1 MRNERQRE
9 MRIDVRKFTDVNTFS
24 LCSTGETRWAAL
36 GERTACCSW
45 QERRKYLKVR
55 FPCISP
61 PAPGP
66 LPWWH
71 LLFPI
76 YRDPIYFE
84 RCSHPSGSVGST
96 IEQVWWRRGG
106 RGRQAL
112 ISPWQPESAFSS
124 SPSSRGTPLPSCVQ
138 TFYNSHKSTL
148 GKIVSY

>member
-9 MRIDVRKFTDVNTFS
+9 MRIDVRKFTDINTFS

-55 FPCISP
+55 FPCISLP
-61 PAPGP
+61 PPGP

-71 LLFPI
+71 LLFPM
-76 YRDPIYFE
+76 YRDPFILKDVRIHRARWVPPF
-84 RCSHPSGSVGST
+84 
-96 IEQVWWRRGG
+96 EQVWWRRGG

-112 ISPWQPESAFSS
+112 TSPWQPESAFSS
-124 SPSSRGTPLPSCVQ
+124 SPSSRGTPLPYCLQ
-138 TFYNSHKSTL
+138 TFYNSNKTTL
-148 GKIVSY
+148 GKIISY